1 MENEIMSAKYSRAM
15 KLNQHIKIHAELAQ
29 QSLYEMCKGLKEM
42 RDDKLYRELEYQ
54 NFEEYCEKELG
65 LSRFMAYKYANIAE
79 IENVESIQH
88 LGVTKLALLAKLDE
102 PTREEIVQ
110 NVDLEN
116 TSVKQLKEEIAS
128 LKADNEQK
136 DKANEEL
143 RQQNDKLFS
152 DRERLTDSL
161 AEAKRKNGELEDT
174 IEELEN
180 RPVDVEYSDNTEEIR
195 ELKMQIRLSESKI
208 EDIKIEHEEEIE
220 NIKAGYEKKMST
232 LRENH
237 ENVSEID
244 EAEKSIIILEKF
256 LAGLYEDV
264 RRQYG
269 DNRES
274 QAKRLDDFL
283 FDWSE
288 RFEDLWRFDDDDEP
302 TKKANSQ
309 S

>member
-1 MENEIMSAKYSRAM
+1 
-15 KLNQHIKIHAELAQ
+15 
-29 QSLYEMCKGLKEM
+29 M

-54 NFEEYCEKELG
+54 NFEEYCEKEVG
-65 LSRFMAYKYANIAE
+65 LKRRQVYKFIAVV
-79 IENVESIQH
+79 ENLSIDFVQSTAQI
-88 LGVTKLALLAKLDE
+88 GTEKLYLFAKLDE

-116 TSVKQLKEEIAS
+116 MSVKQLKEEIAS

-195 ELKMQIRLSESKI
+195 ELKMQVRLGESKI

-220 NIKAGYEKKMST
+220 NIKVGYEKKMST

-256 LAGLYEDV
+256 LTAVYEDMK
-264 RRQYG
+264 RQYG

-274 QAKRLDDFL
+274 QAKKLDDFL

-288 RFEDLWRFDDDDEP
+288 RFEALWRFDDVEP
-302 TKKANSQ
+302 TT
-309 S
+309 